1 MKNLK
6 ILALL
11 LAALLCLSACGS
23 SQAEKGKSSKTA
35 AANTTKTEVAAGA
48 AEETAAD
55 DTASDD
61 VPEAP
66 AVSTE
71 ATPRPGSN
79 IPDATT
85 TEAPT
90 SEGESYQTSGMYLGM
105 ADSNLMVIIEA
116 NPEDGQQE
124 KSYQISP
131 EIDLDAMGISEG
143 ALIDLTYTVDENG
156 IKIVQSVSI
165 VVGE

>member
-23 SQAEKGKSSKTA
+23 TQAEKDKASKTA
-35 AANTTKTEVAAGA
+35 AANNTKTEVAADAA
-48 AEETAAD
+48 AE

-61 VPEAP
+61 GSQEPVVNA
-66 AVSTE
+66 E
-71 ATPRPGSN
+71 ATPRPDSN

-90 SEGESYQTSGMYLGM
+90 PEGESYQTTGMYLGM

-131 EIDLDAMGISEG
+131 EIDLEAMGISEG
-143 ALIDLTYTVDENG
+143 TLVDLSYTVDENG
-156 IKIVQSVSI
+156 IKIVKSVSI